1 MKESAWTEL
10 ILAVHIVELHWIG
23 IFRGTNFRVGK
34 QDFSKEILG
43 FFVWAFNRYFFFKC
57 EQSKIMTQ
65 KWISTLKW
73 KSIKKFFFAGA
84 DFCAH

>member
-10 ILAVHIVELHWIG
+10 ILAEHIVKLEYFAW
-23 IFRGTNFRVGK
+23 TNFRVEK
-34 QDFSKEILG
+34 QDFRKEILG
-43 FFVWAFNRYFFFKC
+43 FSVWAFNRYFFSKC

-73 KSIKKFFFAGA
+73 KSIKIFFCGA
-84 DFCAH
+84 DFCAN